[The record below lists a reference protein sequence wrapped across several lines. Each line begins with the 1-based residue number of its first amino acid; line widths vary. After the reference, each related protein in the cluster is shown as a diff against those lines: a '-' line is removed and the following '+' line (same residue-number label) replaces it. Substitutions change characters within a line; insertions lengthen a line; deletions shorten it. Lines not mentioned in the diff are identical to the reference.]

1 MHPNFTLSSPIS
13 SQSTP
18 LPAHLAN
25 AHVFIMGVGGLGSA
39 VAFYLAAAGVTKLT
53 LVDFDTVENSNL
65 QRQIV
70 HSIAHLRC
78 LKVDSAQKTLQ
89 ARYPNL
95 EITVF
100 KQQLGEG
107 ELRQAIQA
115 CDVVVDCCD
124 NFTTRFQLNAACVQ
138 MAKPLVSGA
147 AIRFAGQVAV
157 FSPPYTQHACYRC
170 LYPDMTEEAETCT
183 NTGILAPLVGIIGS
197 IQALETVK
205 LLTHYGQTLTSR
217 LLILNALSGR
227 WRTTTLLKDRHCRVC
242 GNPPF

>member
-1 MHPNFTLSSPIS
+1 MLPNFALSSSIS
-13 SQSTP
+13 PSPVPVQLVP
-18 LPAHLAN
+18 

-53 LVDFDTVENSNL
+53 LVDFDSVESSNL

-70 HSIAHLRC
+70 HSTAHLQ
-78 LKVDSAQKTLQ
+78 LFKVESAQKTLQ

-95 EITVF
+95 AIKSY
-100 KQQLGEG
+100 KQQLSRE
-107 ELRQAIQA
+107 ELTQAIQA

-157 FSPPYTQHACYRC
+157 FSPPYTQHACYCC
-170 LYPDMTEEAETCT
+170 LYPEMEEEAETCT
-183 NTGILAPLVGIIGS
+183 ATGIPAPLVGVIGS